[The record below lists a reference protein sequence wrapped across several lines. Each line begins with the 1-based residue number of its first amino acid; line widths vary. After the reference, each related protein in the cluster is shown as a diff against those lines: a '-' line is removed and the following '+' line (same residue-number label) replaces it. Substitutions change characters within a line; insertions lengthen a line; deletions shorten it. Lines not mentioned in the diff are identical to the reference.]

1 MSLSGAID
9 MSGRAVLAVAL
20 LLVLWAQG
28 ATADAADGLAVTA
41 DLIDQYYCGSSPEAL
56 SLQLKL
62 RLYFRNPTEE
72 AMVVA
77 RPLEFVVSVAA
88 NQAAGDRSE
97 FEMSRGPSG
106 PPKKRRLGSRPL
118 PAEFLV
124 VQPTSSAVVEV
135 EATVGV
141 SRRSDKIRRTPVVE
155 GTDHVVRLTLLW
167 SDPFYGMS
175 DKDFARLEEKWR
187 PSGRIVRGVG
197 QTSWVPFSITE
208 IPPTLGECPR

>member
-1 MSLSGAID
+1 MGTRVLMAMTFLLPMWAHGA
-9 MSGRAVLAVAL
+9 
-20 LLVLWAQG
+20 G
-28 ATADAADGLAVTA
+28 AEAADGLAVTA
-41 DLIDQYYCGSSPEAL
+41 DLIDQYYCSSSPDAV

-77 RPLEFVVSVAA
+77 RPLEFVTSVAA
-88 NQAAGDRSE
+88 NPAAGDRSE

-106 PPKKRRLGSRPL
+106 QPKKRRLGSRPL

-124 VQPTSSAVVEV
+124 VQPTSSTVVEV

-141 SRRSDKIRRTPVVE
+141 SRRSDKLRRTPVVE
-155 GTDHVVRLTLLW
+155 GADHVVRLTLLW

-175 DKDFARLEEKWR
+175 DKDFSRLEEKWSS
-187 PSGRIVRGVG
+187 SGRIVRGVG
-197 QTSWVPFSITE
+197 QTSWLPFSTPQ
-208 IPPTLGECPR
+208 IPATLGECPR